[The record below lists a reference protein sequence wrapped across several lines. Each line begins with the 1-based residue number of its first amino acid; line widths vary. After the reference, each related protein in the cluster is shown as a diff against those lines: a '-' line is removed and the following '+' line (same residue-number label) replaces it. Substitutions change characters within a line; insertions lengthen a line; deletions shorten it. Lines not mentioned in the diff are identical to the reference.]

1 MLLLVLALLAGA
13 QASPSALKPIRLYL
27 GALPDSDG
35 AVAPVTK
42 EFKASYADLR
52 RVHGRIAGL
61 YRDTR
66 SVPPLTLVDDATQ
79 ADLVLTVT
87 HRGPLAGQGKSVA
100 TLIARLTVR
109 RAGDTLD
116 LAGIAP
122 GRTGRVRWTEQAESI
137 YKQTVAFADTSYAAL
152 VRLRAVR

>member
-1 MLLLVLALLAGA
+1 MFLVLLLLASSQVPPPATEA
-13 QASPSALKPIRLYL
+13 IRLYL

-35 AVAPVTK
+35 PVTPTLK

-52 RVHGRIAGL
+52 RVHGKIAGL

-66 SVPPLTLVDDATQ
+66 SVPPLTLVDEATQ

-87 HRGPLAGQGKSVA
+87 HRGPMPGQGKSVP

-116 LAGIAP
+116 LAGIAS
-122 GRTGRVRWTEQAESI
+122 GRKGRVRWTEQAESI